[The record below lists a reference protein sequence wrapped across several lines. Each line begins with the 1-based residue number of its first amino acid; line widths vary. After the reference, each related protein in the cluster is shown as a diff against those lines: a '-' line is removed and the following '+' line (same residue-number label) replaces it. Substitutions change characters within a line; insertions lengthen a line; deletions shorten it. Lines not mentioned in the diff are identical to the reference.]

1 MAGYVLSGLLP
12 LTSGEPT
19 GQIVVPPSADDL
31 GRELKKIVADH
42 ATEMDKIDANLAQ
55 LKDEFVEANQRQA
68 MINEKQAKRN
78 EVVDARLSNLELLNP
93 EFSPAPKEKP
103 VLKTR
108 KYLKQ

>member
-19 GQIVVPPSADDL
+19 GQIVVPAADDWERQL
-31 GRELKKIVADH
+31 EKTVADH
-42 ATEMDKIDANLAQ
+42 ATEISKHAQNIAQ
-55 LKDEFVEANQRQA
+55 LKDDFVAANERQA